1 MAADL
6 CRKYAG
12 ESVWKLTLLLLLLC
26 PWSVEGPWVSDVD
39 GAEEEEG
46 IRWPKRPDNLS
57 FAEDM
62 IDSKGVLDH

>member
-1 MAADL
+1 M
-6 CRKYAG
+6 
-12 ESVWKLTLLLLLLC
+12 TLLLLF
-26 PWSVEGPWVSDVD
+26 SRSAVEGPWVLDVD
-39 GAEEEEG
+39 DAEEEEEG

>member
-1 MAADL
+1 M
-6 CRKYAG
+6 
-12 ESVWKLTLLLLLLC
+12 WKLTLLLLF
-26 PWSVEGPWVSDVD
+26 SRSAVEGPWVLDVD
-39 GAEEEEG
+39 DAEEEEEG

>member
-1 MAADL
+1 MLFSRSA
-6 CRKYAG
+6 
-12 ESVWKLTLLLLLLC
+12 
-26 PWSVEGPWVSDVD
+26 VEGPWVSGVD
-39 GAEEEEG
+39 DAEEEEG

>member
-1 MAADL
+1 M
-6 CRKYAG
+6 
-12 ESVWKLTLLLLLLC
+12 WKLTLLLLF
-26 PWSVEGPWVSDVD
+26 SRSAVEGPWVSGVD
-39 GAEEEEG
+39 DAEEEEG

>member
-1 MAADL
+1 M
-6 CRKYAG
+6 
-12 ESVWKLTLLLLLLC
+12 WKLTLLFLF
-26 PWSVEGPWVSDVD
+26 SRSAVEGPWVSGVD
-39 GAEEEEG
+39 DAEEEEEG